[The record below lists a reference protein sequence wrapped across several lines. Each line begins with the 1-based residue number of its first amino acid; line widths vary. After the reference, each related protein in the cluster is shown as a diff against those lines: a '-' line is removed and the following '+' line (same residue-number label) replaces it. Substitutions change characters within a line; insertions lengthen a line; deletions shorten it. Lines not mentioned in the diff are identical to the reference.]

1 MEKKSTGL
9 SFPTGSRKN
18 NFIIGRQFLRTGFD
32 SPGPRYL
39 PHVHQNT
46 SGALF
51 ADPNPNPG
59 GRRSNRF
66 SSRMY
71 HGKGLGEP
79 IGVNS
84 PGPGEYSPETFKTE
98 ARGISIASKE
108 PDVQR
113 PILAVPR
120 KALFINREIT
130 TKQNFGVFSPGP
142 MYKPKSCF
150 DPPEVLMSMSRT
162 FFRCVS
168 KSAVQIPPQA
178 KSLPRRTS
186 EDEEEEEMGS
196 LVDASHRT
204 SKYKRNPSCRINPP
218 HATAQSAK
226 QKAMIIINSTR
237 AKPKVETIHKM
248 LHKGPSFPTAGR
260 TIATPFSNV
269 MSISPGPGAHQIP
282 SSFNKQHLGAIHIGP
297 LGDVRLSS

>member
-162 FFRCVS
+162 FFAA
-168 KSAVQIPPQA
+168 SAKVPF
-178 KSLPRRTS
+178 KSLRKRSLFPDAHQRMRR
-186 EDEEEEEMGS
+186 
-196 LVDASHRT
+196 
-204 SKYKRNPSCRINPP
+204 KRRWGVS
-218 HATAQSAK
+218 
-226 QKAMIIINSTR
+226 STR
-237 AKPKVETIHKM
+237 AIEHQSINEILPVGSI
-248 LHKGPSFPTAGR
+248 LR
-260 TIATPFSNV
+260 TQRRNRR
-269 MSISPGPGAHQIP
+269 
-282 SSFNKQHLGAIHIGP
+282 N
-297 LGDVRLSS
+297 RRR